1 MKLLSDEEME
11 LASIKYWEVE
21 SGSYY
26 KDYMR
31 DIFYEGAKWARDEI
45 KNKNLCIGS
54 KESISRYNGL

>member
-11 LASIKYWEVE
+11 IASIKYWEAE

-31 DIFYEGAKWARDEI
+31 DIFYEGAKWARNEI
-45 KNKNLCIGS
+45 KTHN
-54 KESISRYNGL
+54 NG